1 MPRDE
6 RSICDR
12 CILQSCRKRKA
23 NLRMAWVD
31 YKKTYDMASH
41 SWIIATMGMVGLTY
55 NIIGYIKQ
63 SINKRKTNLYV
74 DGKLLG
80 SVPIRRGIFQSNL
93 FSSLLFA
100 IALLSLTDILRETGM
115 GIPTRKEWSKSQPP
129 VLHGQLKNVWD
140 ERQRN
145 RILD

>member
-1 MPRDE
+1 M
-6 RSICDR
+6 
-12 CILQSCRKRKA
+12 
-23 NLRMAWVD
+23 
-31 YKKTYDMASH
+31 TSH